1 MQMEKN
7 QNFFMGC
14 YGIGVGRVVA
24 AAIEQN
30 NDDKGI
36 CLPSAIAPFEVVVI
50 QADKKDDNVFK
61 ISEKIYE
68 MLKDKNYDVAL
79 DDRVESPGV
88 KFKDA
93 ELIGIPYQIVIGPK
107 SLEKNVIEFKNRR
120 TNFKEDVPVDNLNKL
135 LELIN
140 EQ

>member
-1 MQMEKN
+1 MSLLGTKYSESMKASFTDANGKIKISLWVVMESVL
-7 QNFFMGC
+7 
-14 YGIGVGRVVA
+14 VGLA
-24 AAIEQN
+24 AAIKQN

-79 DDRVESPGV
+79 DDRVESQV
-88 KFKDA
+88 
-93 ELIGIPYQIVIGPK
+93 
-107 SLEKNVIEFKNRR
+107 
-120 TNFKEDVPVDNLNKL
+120 
-135 LELIN
+135 
-140 EQ
+140 